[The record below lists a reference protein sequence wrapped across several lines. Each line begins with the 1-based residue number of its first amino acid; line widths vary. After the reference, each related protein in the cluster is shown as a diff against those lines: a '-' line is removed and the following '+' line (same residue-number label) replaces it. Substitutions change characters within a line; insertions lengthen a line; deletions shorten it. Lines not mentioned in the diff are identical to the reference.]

1 MGFTGLGLLGVG
13 GCSCIGKGS
22 SWRDILSIEP
32 WGCLDKTFEDFVA
45 MKAYDCSANVQGIQ
59 SLHSLSLYIYIYICP
74 EIHRKQ
80 DRVLIDLWCI
90 PSFPLSLSLARL
102 GAAHLLHCSSSN
114 LMVPCNMDPSARIV
128 SFTSKRDSIV
138 PLANAT
144 GNCAFPTSVGVQRF
158 WRLFRCFPF
167 FFITC
172 KTFKTQTLGVLAF
185 FIPGYVR

>member
-1 MGFTGLGLLGVG
+1 
-13 GCSCIGKGS
+13 
-22 SWRDILSIEP
+22 
-32 WGCLDKTFEDFVA
+32 
-45 MKAYDCSANVQGIQ
+45 MKAYDSVHMYRVYKVYI
-59 SLHSLSLYIYIYICP
+59 LSLSLYIYICP

-80 DRVLIDLWCI
+80 DRVLLT
-90 PSFPLSLSLARL
+90 SGVFHHFLSLSLARL
-102 GAAHLLHCSSSN
+102 GAAHLLHYSSSK
-114 LMVPCNMDPSARIV
+114 LMVPCNMDPPARIV

-172 KTFKTQTLGVLAF
+172 KTFKTQGCLGFLH
-185 FIPGYVR
+185 PWVRQVNQRLIVQGKLDREDPATWQC

>member
-1 MGFTGLGLLGVG
+1 
-13 GCSCIGKGS
+13 
-22 SWRDILSIEP
+22 
-32 WGCLDKTFEDFVA
+32 
-45 MKAYDCSANVQGIQ
+45 MKAYDSVHMYRVYKVYI
-59 SLHSLSLYIYIYICP
+59 LSLSLSLSRYIYICP

-80 DRVLIDLWCI
+80 DRVLLT
-90 PSFPLSLSLARL
+90 SGVFHNFLSLSLARL
-102 GAAHLLHCSSSN
+102 GAAHLLHYSSSK